1 LSHRQRRQ
9 MMNKSLILT
18 PHRKIR
24 LEGLCL
30 AGGFA
35 KPVPAR
41 PTATASDSANKRF
54 EAQGTPPA

>member
-1 LSHRQRRQ
+1 

-18 PHRKIR
+18 PHRKMR